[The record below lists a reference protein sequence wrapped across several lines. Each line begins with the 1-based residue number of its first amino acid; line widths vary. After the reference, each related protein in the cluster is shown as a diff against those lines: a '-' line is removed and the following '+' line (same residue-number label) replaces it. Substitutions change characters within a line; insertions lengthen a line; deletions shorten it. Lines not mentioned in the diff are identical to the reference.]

1 MFDTKEF
8 TFDVNCGDI
17 KIYRSKKYFASE
29 SENEYYAEEFN
40 KILPKEIVKKNIY
53 RNVWL
58 MNNIKWKSYFNL
70 YYERFGFS
78 ICIDGF
84 NVFLKK
90 RQKTIYLYMIMN
102 FNFFMMKMKW
112 RTQKLCKRKESI

>member
-1 MFDTKEF
+1 
-8 TFDVNCGDI
+8 
-17 KIYRSKKYFASE
+17 
-29 SENEYYAEEFN
+29 
-40 KILPKEIVKKNIY
+40 
-53 RNVWL
+53 